1 MITSHNRVVFAT
13 VHFVGRI
20 CFWRKSIST
29 VSGPFHNML
38 QKHVSRPHS
47 RLIKAELRRGD
58 TFTTRC
64 FAVGMR
70 SRF

>member
-1 MITSHNRVVFAT
+1 
-13 VHFVGRI
+13 
-20 CFWRKSIST
+20 
-29 VSGPFHNML
+29 ML

-47 RLIKAELRRGD
+47 RLIKAELRQGD

-64 FAVGMR
+64 LTAAVR